1 MTGVL
6 IRRGEGTQSQTHAE
20 GRQCEDTQGEPRVT
34 TEAEAGTKSRGTP
47 AIVHNARS

>member
-6 IRRGEGTQSQTHAE
+6 IRRGEGTQSQTHTE

-34 TEAEAGTKSRGTP
+34 TEAEAGTTSQGTP